1 MVELDDFIRIQITDV
16 FKLVLFILI
25 LRLLDSETEIIS
37 LFAFFLGSVLLFA
50 SSDSPDFVN
59 LSSLSARD
67 HLRVLVLD
75 G

>member
-1 MVELDDFIRIQITDV
+1 MVELDDFIRIQITDI

-37 LFAFFLGSVLLFA
+37 LFPFFLGSVLLFA

-59 LSSLSARD
+59 LGSLSAGD
-67 HLRVLVLD
+67 HLGMLVLD
-75 G
+75 R